1 MANGLFSDSD
11 LLIRSAIKVPSDQSS
26 SPATQTF
33 ISQESTSK
41 LSTLHPSNPQ
51 DYFSAF
57 DANLKQVKKEA
68 RKTIKEM
75 NKT

>member
-26 SPATQTF
+26 SPTQTF